1 MSIKNEPIIFF
12 DSVCNLCNT
21 TVQFIIKHDKNNH
34 FYFAPL
40 QGKTARELI
49 GKYKK
54 DSLLPD
60 SIALVTKGRTYWKST
75 AVLKIASKLSF
86 PRNLATVFLIV
97 PAFIRNWIYDFI
109 AKNRYK
115 WYGKKDS
122 CMLPTP
128 KLKEKFL
135 D

>member
-1 MSIKNEPIIFF
+1 MSIRNEPIILF

-21 TVQFIIKHDKNNH
+21 TVQYIIKHDKNNH

-40 QGKTARELI
+40 QGKTAHELI
-49 GKYKK
+49 DKYEK
-54 DSLLPD
+54 DSLQPD
-60 SIALVTKGRTYWKST
+60 SIALVTKGKTYWKST
-75 AVLKIASKLSF
+75 AVLKIASKLRF
-86 PRNLATVFLIV
+86 PRNLVLVFFVV
-97 PAFIRNWIYDFI
+97 PTSIRNFIYDFV

-122 CMLPTP
+122 CMMPTLE
-128 KLKEKFL
+128 LKERFL